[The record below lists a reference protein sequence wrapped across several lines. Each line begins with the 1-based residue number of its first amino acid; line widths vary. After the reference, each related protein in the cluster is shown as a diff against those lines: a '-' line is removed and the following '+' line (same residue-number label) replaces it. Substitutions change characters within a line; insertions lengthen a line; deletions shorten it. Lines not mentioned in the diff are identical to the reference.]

1 HVSGYGVGDKDYY
14 AAIWEKRSGP
24 AYIARHGLSS
34 AAYQQEFTKNT
45 HNGYRLT
52 HVSGYG
58 VGGKDYYAA
67 IWEKTAGKPSVAHHG
82 MTSKEYQ
89 CQFDN
94 YYYQGYRP
102 KLVSGYSRGKSA
114 RYAAIWENTGAWD
127 AADIRHINHTITSFM
142 QANKVDGAS
151 LAITKDGRLVFAK
164 GYGYADQPNRERACA
179 TSLFLSASMAKTVT
193 GVAVMKLVE
202 QGKLNLSDKVF
213 GTGAILGNTYGSKAY
228 SWQEKAITVEHLLEH
243 TAGGNE
249 WDNNLTPSTDITGD
263 PMFAKRSYNH
273 SQLIGWVLDNRKV
286 DTTPGTVFNYSNF
299 GYCVLGRII
308 EKITGQSYQ
317 DYVRKEILGPA
328 GIKSMRIVGRKR
340 RNEVAHD
347 DYARSLLAR
356 MDSHGGWLGSSIDWT
371 RLLVHIDGFSTKP
384 DILKASTIQTMT
396 TPSLGNNYAKGLSVN
411 SSNNWWH
418 GGKLGKSRSIMVRTN
433 SGYTWAFQ
441 VHGFEGDGSLDATMW
456 DVIKGIKN
464 WPSHDLF

>member
-1 HVSGYGVGDKDYY
+1 
-14 AAIWEKRSGP
+14 
-24 AYIARHGLSS
+24 
-34 AAYQQEFTKNT
+34 
-45 HNGYRLT
+45 
-52 HVSGYG
+52 
-58 VGGKDYYAA
+58 
-67 IWEKTAGKPSVAHHG
+67 
-82 MTSKEYQ
+82 
-89 CQFDN
+89 
-94 YYYQGYRP
+94 
-102 KLVSGYSRGKSA
+102 
-114 RYAAIWENTGAWD
+114 
-127 AADIRHINHTITSFM
+127 
-142 QANKVDGAS
+142 
-151 LAITKDGRLVFAK
+151 
-164 GYGYADQPNRERACA
+164 
-179 TSLFLSASMAKTVT
+179 MAKTVT
-193 GVAVMKLVE
+193 GAAIMKLVE
-202 QGKLNLSDKVF
+202 QGKLTLSDKVF

-228 SWQEKAITVEHLLEH
+228 SWQERAITVQHLLEH

-249 WDNNLTPSTDITGD
+249 WDNNLSPSTDTTGD

-273 SQLIGWVLDNRKV
+273 GQLIGWVLDNRKV

-299 GYCVLGRII
+299 GYCILGRII

-317 DYVRKEILGPA
+317 YYVRKDILGPA
-328 GIKSMRIVGRKR
+328 GSKRMRIVGRKR

-347 DYARSLLAR
+347 DYTPSLLAR

-371 RLLVHIDGFSTKP
+371 RLLVHIDGFNTKP

-456 DVIKGIKN
+456 DVINGIKN